1 MNSFA
6 NYIPAIIVAL
16 FILVVPLS
24 SLIIWFRTK
33 DSKNSYLKKLY
44 IARFCFGIV
53 CLVGF
58 VVLDFIFDRYN
69 LLGDPFNLGFVNE
82 NIGKSELVGYLIGRY
97 GLIYLYMRKWVK

>member
-1 MNSFA
+1 MDSSVNLITAIVILFFA
-6 NYIPAIIVAL
+6 
-16 FILVVPLS
+16 VPLA
-24 SLIIWFRTK
+24 SLFIWFRTK

-44 IARFCFGIV
+44 VTRFCFG
-53 CLVGF
+53 LVAL
-58 VVLDFIFDRYN
+58 VASITLDFIFDRYN